1 MWKALLFRHSRPWQ
15 LVSALTGTGLGLLL
29 LLSSIQVYLNISEY
43 LNGGD
48 INQPRYMVINKRVN
62 MLNTLFGGQK
72 GFSAE
77 ELDNLKKI
85 KGVRN
90 AAGLTSSQFKV
101 NMSMEDMGMEGI
113 PQLQTE
119 LFFESVPAAFADNSI
134 TDFKWT
140 PGDSVIPVVL
150 PRDYIK
156 LYNFGFAPSQ
166 GLPQL
171 TESMVGLA
179 TFRIRLKGPKGQAN
193 FKGKLAGFAER
204 VNSILVP
211 QTFLDAMNSQ
221 LSGIESGKAKVS
233 RVILECEG
241 AMTGD
246 LHEYFTE
253 NGYETGE
260 DVLRNAKLSALLK
273 TIMSFLAF
281 VGAVIVLISLLGFVL
296 YSQLVINRS
305 TYEIETLSR
314 LGVTSREMITAYLFY
329 YGKLMIGLLVLAIA
343 STWIISSWFAHY
355 LKGKG
360 FEIDGGI
367 SISVLIMS
375 VLFVVGYW
383 LLQGV
388 SIVRSIRKIAL

>member
-15 LVSALTGTGLGLLL
+15 LISALTGTGLGLLL
-29 LLSSIQVYLNISEY
+29 LLSSVQVYLNISEY

-72 GFSAE
+72 GFSSE
-77 ELDNLKKI
+77 ELENLKKI
-85 KGVRN
+85 KGIRN

-119 LFFESVPAAFADNSI
+119 LFFESVPSAFADNSI
-134 TDFKWT
+134 SDFQWT

-179 TFRIRLKGPKGQAN
+179 TFRIRLKGPKGQAHI
-193 FKGKLAGFAER
+193 KGKLAGFTER

-233 RVILECEG
+233 RVILEYEG
-241 AMTGD
+241 TMTGD

-260 DVLRNAKLSALLK
+260 DALRNAKLSALLK
-273 TIMSFLAF
+273 SIMSFLVF
-281 VGAVIVLISLLGFVL
+281 SGAVIVLISLLGFVL
-296 YSQLVINRS
+296 YAQLVINRS

-314 LGVTSREMITAYLFY
+314 LGVTSREMITAYLMY

-367 SISVLIMS
+367 SIGVLIMS
-375 VLFVVGYW
+375 VLFVAGYW
-383 LLQGV
+383 LLQGI
-388 SIVRSIRKIAL
+388 SIVRSIRKIAS